1 MTLNRGLSNRGEMT
15 GYPKGPSTRIRIFLK
30 AEIFFSVLP
39 FRSYVIHAKNVGS
52 ITGRWSRKWART
64 RTRETAEIE
73 PTKNPDFQKRSPE
86 WRFLKT
92 LAYRLRVDGRKRWT
106 NSILG
111 LTPRCEPGPH
121 WLETSALTN
130 APVPFAPLAS
140 LATTRFPKKLGQTVC
155 QNSATVLFDKTPTQ
169 FQTQARNG
177 QCNA

>member
-1 MTLNRGLSNRGEMT
+1 MRKYKFKGTYDRRSGNCNLSGD
-15 GYPKGPSTRIRIFLK
+15 IFLR
-30 AEIFFSVLP
+30 FTLP
-39 FRSYVIHAKNVGS
+39 FIRNPRQKRRLDYRPLFEKMSPHSDPGDGGNRAYQ
-52 ITGRWSRKWART
+52 
-64 RTRETAEIE
+64 
-73 PTKNPDFQKRSPE
+73 NPDFQKRSPE

-140 LATTRFPKKLGQTVC
+140 LATTRFPKKLGQTVS